1 MRNLY
6 AARVENRYLLIY
18 APSWEFNILEAS
30 GARAATDSLFSQST
44 RQKGVGKPTDQRKK
58 EKKREKERKTVMKVD
73 REKKKKKEEDLEE
86 GKSRGNR
93 GL

>member
-44 RQKGVGKPTDQRKK
+44 RQKGVGKRKK